1 MSPNIL
7 EYSYL
12 IPAVPFV
19 SAIFLLLFG
28 KRLKPIVA
36 GVIGTVAMGS
46 TFIMWII
53 SFCALQNIEGEE
65 VRRMTS
71 QGYTWMQI
79 GNFSVDF
86 RFMVDPLSIVM
97 VGFITLVATLI
108 HVYSIGYMKGDPRFS
123 RFFAYLNLFAASMLI
138 LVLGENL
145 LVTFLGW
152 EGVGL
157 CSYLLISFW
166 FEKKSAATAGKKA
179 FVANRVGDVG
189 FLLAMFLIIATPSL
203 GSLSYTHIQDR
214 VSAVPTISA
223 TAIVLLL
230 FVGAMGK
237 SAQFPLHIWLPDAM
251 EGPTPVS
258 ALIHAATMVTAGVFL
273 LVRISPL
280 IGTASPE
287 ASSIIAIVGLI
298 TALYAAI
305 CALAQND
312 IKRVLAYSTISQ
324 LGFTF
329 LAIGVGAYSGA
340 IFHVVTH
347 AFFKA
352 LLFLGSGSV
361 IHAMHPVAHEKHFD
375 EQDMRNMGGLKKHLP
390 ITHATFLV
398 GWLAIAGI
406 FPFAGFWSK
415 DEILGATFLRGGI
428 LGYGLWVLG
437 MFAALLTA
445 FYMTRQVQ
453 MVFYSK
459 PRFGETENL
468 PHESPKTMTIPL
480 IILSAFGALI
490 GLINVPLKSR
500 EELTKFIDP
509 AIHGSK
515 HAEIATFVK
524 INGLSL
530 AGISLALAIIGILI
544 GIKVYRSRPVDS
556 DDEPLKALGP
566 VVPLSLNAFY
576 VNTGVA
582 NLVAG
587 IGTKFANTLAFFVD
601 NKVIDGAS
609 SNMAKGIED
618 SGRILRKIQSGFVRR
633 YVLYM
638 SGGTLLILLLALWGN
653 AQ

>member
-1 MSPNIL
+1 MSPDLL

-12 IPAVPFV
+12 MPAVPFV
-19 SAIFLLLFG
+19 TAIFLLLFG

-36 GVIGTVAMGS
+36 GIIATLAMGS
-46 TFIMWII
+46 TFVIWAI
-53 SFCALQNIEGEE
+53 SFFALRSIEGEE
-65 VRRMTS
+65 IRRMAS

-79 GNFSVDF
+79 GNFSVDL
-86 RFMVDPLSIVM
+86 RFMVDPLSIIM
-97 VGFITLVATLI
+97 VGFITFVATLI
-108 HVYSIGYMKGDPRFS
+108 HIYSIGYMKGDPRYS
-123 RFFAYLNLFAASMLI
+123 RFFAYLNLFAASMLV

-166 FEKKSAATAGKKA
+166 FHKPSAATAGKKA
-179 FVANRVGDVG
+179 FITNRVGDVG
-189 FLLAMFLIIATPSL
+189 FLLAMFLIVVTPSL
-203 GSLSYTHIQDR
+203 GSLSYAHIQDR
-214 VSAVPTISA
+214 ISAVPAVTA
-223 TAIVLLL
+223 TAIILLL

-273 LVRISPL
+273 MLRMAPL
-280 IGTASPE
+280 IGVATPAASTT
-287 ASSIIAIVGLI
+287 IAIVGVI

-361 IHAMHPVAHEKHFD
+361 IHSMHKVGHEKHFD
-375 EQDMRNMGGLKKHLP
+375 EQDMRFMGGLKKLMP
-390 ITHATFLV
+390 ITYATFII
-398 GWLAIAGI
+398 GWLAIVGI

-415 DEILGATFLRGGI
+415 DEILGATYLKGGAI
-428 LGYGLWVLG
+428 AYGLWAVGLL
-437 MFAALLTA
+437 AAILTA
-445 FYMTRQVQ
+445 FYMTRQVR
-453 MVFYSK
+453 MVFYGK
-459 PRFGETENL
+459 ARYGETENT

-480 IILSAFGALI
+480 IILSAFAIVI
-490 GLINVPLKSR
+490 GLINIPLKSR
-500 EELTKFIDP
+500 EDFTKFLDP
-509 AIHGSK
+509 AIEG
-515 HAEIATFVK
+515 AENAKIATFDGAQ
-524 INGLSL
+524 GLIL
-530 AGISLALAIIGILI
+530 AGVSLVIAIIGIVI
-544 GIKVYRSRPVDS
+544 ATIVYKTRPTDET
-556 DDEPLKALGP
+556 DEPLKAIGP
-566 VVPLSLNAFY
+566 LLPLSLNAFY
-576 VNTGVA
+576 INSGISK
-582 NLVAG
+582 LVSG
-587 IGTKFANTLAFFVD
+587 PGTKFANWLAFTVD

-609 SNMAKGIED
+609 SGLAQGVQE
-618 SGRILRKIQSGFVRR
+618 SGVTIRKVQSGFVRR
-633 YVLYM
+633 YVLYI
-638 SGGTLLILLLALWGN
+638 SIGTFLMLILALWGN